1 MGFKI
6 QFGWG
11 RKSEDRPQDDDDESD
26 KEAKKTKK
34 SRESP
39 VKRLFEGFKLGCS
52 SSEEGADQS
61 LPDIDAVAELP
72 DTELRSRAT
81 VEIEQLDKE
90 KDPAE
95 AESRIKQIMSMLLL
109 RLQRL
114 QDREAEVETI
124 SDPKER
130 EVARAEIEKERA
142 ELNAEFESVE
152 AKGSKFKLPK
162 FNLEPFKF
170 KFGWGSGD
178 KDEKTTEPEP
188 QKEEKEK
195 KAKKPKDSSKKKLF
209 GGFKLGFSGSAD
221 DEDADQALPE
231 IAQDVANLPDLEL
244 RNKAREDID
253 KLDQETDPADA
264 ESRIKVII
272 SMLLLRLQR
281 LEGREAELDSITD
294 PNKREAA
301 RAEIE
306 AVEKKA
312 SSFKFKLP
320 KFSLEPFK
328 IQFGWGRKSED
339 RPQDDDDES
348 DKEAKK
354 TKKSRESP
362 VKRLFEGFKLGFS
375 SSEEGADQSL
385 PDIDAVAELPDTELR
400 SRATV
405 EIEQLDKE
413 KDPAEAE
420 SRIKQIMSMLLLRL
434 QRLQDREA
442 E

>member
-1 MGFKI
+1 MG
-6 QFGWG
+6 
-11 RKSEDRPQDDDDESD
+11 
-26 KEAKKTKK
+26 
-34 SRESP
+34 
-39 VKRLFEGFKLGCS
+39 
-52 SSEEGADQS
+52 
-61 LPDIDAVAELP
+61 
-72 DTELRSRAT
+72 
-81 VEIEQLDKE
+81 
-90 KDPAE
+90 
-95 AESRIKQIMSMLLL
+95 
-109 RLQRL
+109 
-114 QDREAEVETI
+114 
-124 SDPKER
+124 
-130 EVARAEIEKERA
+130 
-142 ELNAEFESVE
+142 
-152 AKGSKFKLPK
+152 
-162 FNLEPFKF
+162 
-170 KFGWGSGD
+170 
-178 KDEKTTEPEP
+178 
-188 QKEEKEK
+188 
-195 KAKKPKDSSKKKLF
+195 KKLF

-231 IAQDVANLPDLEL
+231 IAQDVASLPDLEL

-301 RAEIE
+301 RAEIDAERAEVNADFE

-348 DKEAKK
+348 DKEAIK

-405 EIEQLDKE
+405 EIEQLEKE

-420 SRIKQIMSMLLLRL
+420 VETISDPKEREVARAEIEKERAELNAEFESVEAKGSKFKLPKFNLEPFKFKFGWLPPACW
-434 QRLQDREA
+434 DR
-442 E
+442 

>member
-1 MGFKI
+1 MG
-6 QFGWG
+6 
-11 RKSEDRPQDDDDESD
+11 
-26 KEAKKTKK
+26 
-34 SRESP
+34 
-39 VKRLFEGFKLGCS
+39 
-52 SSEEGADQS
+52 
-61 LPDIDAVAELP
+61 
-72 DTELRSRAT
+72 
-81 VEIEQLDKE
+81 
-90 KDPAE
+90 
-95 AESRIKQIMSMLLL
+95 
-109 RLQRL
+109 
-114 QDREAEVETI
+114 
-124 SDPKER
+124 
-130 EVARAEIEKERA
+130 
-142 ELNAEFESVE
+142 
-152 AKGSKFKLPK
+152 
-162 FNLEPFKF
+162 
-170 KFGWGSGD
+170 
-178 KDEKTTEPEP
+178 
-188 QKEEKEK
+188 EKEK

-209 GGFKLGFSGSAD
+209 RGFKLGFSGSAD
-221 DEDADQALPE
+221 DEDAGQALPE
-231 IAQDVANLPDLEL
+231 IAQDAANLPDLEL
-244 RNKAREDID
+244 RNKAREDIE

-301 RAEIE
+301 RAEIDAERAEVNADFE

-320 KFSLEPFK
+320 KFSLEPLK

-339 RPQDDDDES
+339 RPQGDDDES

-442 E
+442 EVETISDPKEREVARAEIEKEEGT